1 MRFFSLIILI
11 LLTQGCGGPKS
22 VLLCG
27 DHVCVNK
34 TEAEQYFEE
43 NLSIEVKILDNKVKE
58 EFDLVKL
65 NLKEN
70 QEGKKQISISSRES
84 TEKVLKDLSKE
95 EIIGIKKNIKN
106 KKSERKIVKNTLKK
120 REKNKKQVKA
130 KEVLKTD
137 KIKQKKNTVDRE
149 KINTQF
155 NNVVD
160 VCTIL
165 EKCSID
171 EISKYLLGQS
181 KKKRFPDITIRE

>member
-1 MRFFSLIILI
+1 MKILPLIILFFI
-11 LLTQGCGGPKS
+11 LANCSKPKT
-22 VLLCG
+22 VLVCG

-165 EKCSID
+165 EKCTID
-171 EISKYLLGQS
+171 EISKYLLEQA
-181 KKKRFPDITIRE
+181 KNKNYPNITTRQ

>member
-1 MRFFSLIILI
+1 MKILPLIILFFI
-11 LLTQGCGGPKS
+11 LANCSKPKT
-22 VLLCG
+22 VLVCG

-171 EISKYLLGQS
+171 EISKYLLKQGKN
-181 KKKRFPDITIRE
+181 KKFPDITTRQ

>member
-1 MRFFSLIILI
+1 MKILPLIILFFI
-11 LLTQGCGGPKS
+11 LANCSKPKT
-22 VLLCG
+22 VLVCG

-155 NNVVD
+155 NTVVD

-165 EKCSID
+165 EKCTID
-171 EISKYLLGQS
+171 EISKYLLEQA
-181 KKKRFPDITIRE
+181 KNKNYPNITTRQ